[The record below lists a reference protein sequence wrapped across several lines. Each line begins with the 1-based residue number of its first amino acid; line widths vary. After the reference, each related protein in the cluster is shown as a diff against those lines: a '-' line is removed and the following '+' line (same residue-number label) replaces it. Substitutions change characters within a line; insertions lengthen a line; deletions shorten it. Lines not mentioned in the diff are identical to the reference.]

1 MYKPFHQTYNI
12 KKPISASTIR
22 REEGTLHHK
31 GPLRKGPL
39 TLHGERKQRTALPQ
53 SKEEEALSQNS
64 DIEKCIKIITERYQ
78 EAEGEVGEEG
88 MCGYPGNVGPYGPP
102 GRPGCPGERGPC
114 GAQGPMGP
122 VGSQGPEGFPGD
134 KGGVGPRGDKGDRG
148 EVGPIGPVGE
158 PGVVES
164 TTVICQGSAA
174 LTFKNNWCQPISLA
188 DYLNCRVCGD
198 FYPGIYTIYF
208 GVNGKIE
215 VINGLD
221 IERFCL
227 VFRILDRDIVLS
239 IKKAVKG
246 DQCAHVNAEQPT
258 LMNCEES
265 FSVEINQV
273 VVITEEINK
282 LHLVK
287 GQNCYAN
294 YGEISLRLEG
304 LEDREF
310 DEIKLDL
317 CQLNITMIKSF

>member
-1 MYKPFHQTYNI
+1 MYKSFHQTYNI
-12 KKPISASTIR
+12 KKPTSIR
-22 REEGTLHHK
+22 KKEPQITKNGVMESHKRSQVMEEG
-31 GPLRKGPL
+31 
-39 TLHGERKQRTALPQ
+39 
-53 SKEEEALSQNS
+53 ALSQNS

-78 EAEGEVGEEG
+78 DAEGETGEEG
-88 MCGYPGNVGPYGPP
+88 VCGYPGNVGPYGPP

-114 GAQGPMGP
+114 GAQGPMGQ
-122 VGSQGPEGFPGD
+122 VGSQGPEGLPGD

-148 EVGPIGPVGE
+148 KTGLVGPAGE
-158 PGVVES
+158 PGVVKQ

-174 LTFKNNWCQPISLA
+174 LTFKNNWCQVVSLA

-239 IKKAVKG
+239 IKRSVKG
-246 DQCAHVNAEQPT
+246 DQCAHANEEQST
-258 LMNCEES
+258 LVSCEES
-265 FSVEINQV
+265 FSVEINQAA
-273 VVITEEINK
+273 VITEEINK
-282 LHLVK
+282 LYLVK
-287 GQNCYAN
+287 NKNCCAN
-294 YGEISLRLEG
+294 YSEISLRLEG